1 MCNTVRIYVRYM
13 FIHTH
18 SKLQLK
24 RGEERGNTVMAW
36 TSQIP
41 AANSHSRM
49 LWLRA
54 EAITRI

>member
-1 MCNTVRIYVRYM
+1 M

-18 SKLQLK
+18 RKLQLK
-24 RGEERGNTVMAW
+24 RGEEKGNTVMAW